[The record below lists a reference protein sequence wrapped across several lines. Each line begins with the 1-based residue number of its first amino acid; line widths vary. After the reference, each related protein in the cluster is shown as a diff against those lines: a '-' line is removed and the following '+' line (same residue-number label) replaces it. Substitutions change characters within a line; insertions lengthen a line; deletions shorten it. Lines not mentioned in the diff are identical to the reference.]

1 MLQHLKKQL
10 LEKDDYEAQ
19 IARLHHHVA
28 DLTAALA
35 AERKVNTVCCL
46 HQLLCLA
53 PIEWVL
59 HKVAM
64 GLR

>member
-19 IARLHHHVA
+19 IARLHQHVA

-46 HQLLCLA
+46 HQPLRLA
-53 PIEWVL
+53 LIGMVRNNGG
-59 HKVAM
+59 V
-64 GLR
+64 R